1 MKKQVFISPLEWG
14 TGHATRIIPIIKS
27 LIKSNYDI
35 TIGTNKYKNLYS
47 YLFPEIKIINV
58 PSFNIKYSRKTLL
71 SVIFYLPSFFISI
84 LKDKIFI
91 NKYVETNKPDIIISD
106 NRYGFYHPSTY
117 NIIITHQLNI
127 QMNGIFK
134 LFSFIIRSR
143 IKKYLKKFDECWVP
157 DIENKEINLT
167 GIFSYHKAFKNC
179 NVKYVGLLSQF
190 NDDIIYKSK
199 YDIELLIMLSGPEN
213 QRTIFENI
221 IMKEL
226 IKYKIKATLVRGVK
240 GNDVPKY
247 VENITIYDF
256 VYADMYKH
264 LIINSKY
271 IICRAGY
278 TSIMDLIVLNKKA
291 LLVPTPFHPEQEFLV
306 KRLFK
311 NGYFPYMEQ
320 DKFDILKALK
330 ILNNFS
336 FKEFNSV
343 FKEKVYEKYIYQ
355 LDEKIHNKKNR

>member
-1 MKKQVFISPLEWG
+1 M
-14 TGHATRIIPIIKS
+14 
-27 LIKSNYDI
+27 
-35 TIGTNKYKNLYS
+35 
-47 YLFPEIKIINV
+47 
-58 PSFNIKYSRKTLL
+58 
-71 SVIFYLPSFFISI
+71 
-84 LKDKIFI
+84 
-91 NKYVETNKPDIIISD
+91 
-106 NRYGFYHPSTY
+106 
-117 NIIITHQLNI
+117 
-127 QMNGIFK
+127 
-134 LFSFIIRSR
+134 
-143 IKKYLKKFDECWVP
+143 
-157 DIENKEINLT
+157 
-167 GIFSYHKAFKNC
+167 
-179 NVKYVGLLSQF
+179 GLLSQF